1 MSRTA
6 EASDDEL
13 ARAAAGGDR
22 DALEL
27 LLARHFDY
35 VHTVC
40 RRVLWRKDHAD
51 ALEQARQDALL
62 RIARSIK
69 TFSFESKLTTWI
81 HRIATNAAL
90 DALQR
95 FQRTPVPAEREADVR
110 SASGSGTFEERVEQR
125 AAIDGCLD
133 QLPEAYRD
141 AVVLCFLAEL
151 EYEEIADR
159 LGIEMGTVKSRIARG
174 RTRLQD
180 CLTAAL
186 GERT

>member
-6 EASDDEL
+6 SASDDEL

-22 DALEL
+22 GALEAL
-27 LLARHFDY
+27 LDRHFDY

-40 RRVLWRKDHAD
+40 RRVLWRRDHAD

-81 HRIATNAAL
+81 HRIATNASL
-90 DALQR
+90 DALHR
-95 FQRTPVPAEREADVR
+95 YERTPVPAEPEEDPRATR
-110 SASGSGTFEERVEQR
+110 SGDDERVAQR
-125 AAIDGCLD
+125 AAIDDCLE

-151 EYEEIADR
+151 DYEEIAER
-159 LGIEMGTVKSRIARG
+159 LGIGMGTVKSRIARG
-174 RTRLQD
+174 RARMQE
-180 CLTAAL
+180 CLTSAL
-186 GERT
+186 GEP